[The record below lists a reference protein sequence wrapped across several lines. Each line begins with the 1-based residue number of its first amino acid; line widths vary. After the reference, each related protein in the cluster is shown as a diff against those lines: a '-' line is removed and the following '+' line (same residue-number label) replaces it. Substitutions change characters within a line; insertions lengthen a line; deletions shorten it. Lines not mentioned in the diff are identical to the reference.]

1 MNLIRRNGTDIQL
14 NPQPTTVL
22 KTISPDK
29 KPNISISI
37 SQDVLDDLREIELE
51 ELRSRSQMI
60 EILLTE
66 AIRAREER

>member
-22 KTISPDK
+22 RTISPDK